1 MPWNPSDQ
9 NKDPWGRDKNK
20 PQGGPPDL
28 DAVFRQFKNK
38 LMTAFGGKKGGAAGG
53 SGTPVSVNGVPVFF
67 SILIIIALLIVWG
80 LSGIYIVSPADRA
93 VVLRFGE
100 YVRTVGPGPH
110 WIPRFIESEKMVN
123 VQRVSNFTYTSEM
136 LTKDENIVSV
146 TVTVPYRIVDA
157 KNYLFN
163 VVDPDASLEQATA
176 SALRQVV
183 GHSTLDQLLTT
194 GRQQIRD
201 QVATQLRQIVESYH
215 SGLLVTDVT
224 LQPIKPPEPVTDAF
238 DDVIKAREDQQSYIN
253 KADAYAKQVA
263 AVADGQI
270 ARIMQEADA
279 YQKEVVS
286 GSKAA
291 TAGFLALLP
300 EYQKNP
306 TVTEARL
313 YLSAMETIL
322 TKASKVFVDQKGS
335 NQMFYLP
342 LDKIMA
348 TTSQS
353 SPPTAAATPEDNTQQ
368 QLAEMSSAIAAA
380 GGNSATGRSGYP
392 VRGGN

>member
-20 PQGGPPDL
+20 PQGSPPDL

-38 LMTAFGGKKGGAAGG
+38 LLAAFGGKNSGATGGG
-53 SGTPVSVNGVPVFF
+53 SGAADGGGGVRVFF
-67 SILIIIALLIVWG
+67 AILIIIALLIVWG

-110 WIPRFIESEKMVN
+110 WIPRFIESEKIVN

-146 TVTVPYRIVDA
+146 TVTVPYRISDA

-163 VVDPDASLEQATA
+163 VVDPNASLEQATA

-201 QVATQLRQIVESYH
+201 QVATQLRHIIENYH

-238 DDVIKAREDQQSYIN
+238 DDVIKAREDQQAYIN

-270 ARIMQEADA
+270 ARIMQEAEA

-286 GSKAA
+286 GAKAA

-306 TVTEARL
+306 AVTEARL
-313 YLSAMETIL
+313 YLGTMEAIL
-322 TKASKVFVDQKGS
+322 TKASKVFVDQKGG

-342 LDKIMA
+342 LDKIMS
-348 TTSQS
+348 TTPQQTGASA
-353 SPPTAAATPEDNTQQ
+353 TAATSEDNTQQ
-368 QLAEMSSAIAAA
+368 QLAEMSNAIAAA
-380 GGNSATGRSGYP
+380 ATGRSGYP
-392 VRGGN
+392 IRGGN

>member
-38 LMTAFGGKKGGAAGG
+38 LQAAFGSKRGSPSPTSSNSGSPAGL
-53 SGTPVSVNGVPVFF
+53 PVFI
-67 SILIIIALLIVWG
+67 SGLIIVALLIIWA
-80 LSGIYIVSPADRA
+80 LSGIYIVSPADRG
-93 VVLRFGE
+93 VVLRFGQ

-110 WIPRFIESEKMVN
+110 WIPRFIESEKIVN
-123 VQRVSNFTYTSEM
+123 VQRVSNFAYTSEM

-146 TVTVPYRIVDA
+146 TITVPYRIADA

-194 GRQQIRD
+194 GRQLVRD
-201 QVATQLRQIVESYH
+201 QVATQLRQIIESYH
-215 SGLLVTDVT
+215 SGLMVTDVT
-224 LQPIKPPEPVTDAF
+224 LQSIKPPDPVTDAF

-253 KADAYAKQVA
+253 KADAYAKQVS

-270 ARIMQEADA
+270 ARIMQEAEA
-279 YQKEVVS
+279 YQK
-286 GSKAA
+286 
-291 TAGFLALLP
+291 
-300 EYQKNP
+300 
-306 TVTEARL
+306 R
-313 YLSAMETIL
+313 
-322 TKASKVFVDQKGS
+322 
-335 NQMFYLP
+335 
-342 LDKIMA
+342 
-348 TTSQS
+348 S
-353 SPPTAAATPEDNTQQ
+353 SVW
-368 QLAEMSSAIAAA
+368 S
-380 GGNSATGRSGYP
+380 
-392 VRGGN
+392 